1 MWLLVVQGAYL
12 GLLIDAKFYG
22 GTLNDAHQTPTIQ
35 TLKRFL
41 LLLIIASFLGLLPIL
56 LQGKVQN
63 LLIRVVIFY
72 LLIPFIELM
81 LLFGFGGEIGRRLGL
96 LKQTSQIVISSK
108 PVTL

>member
-41 LLLIIASFLGLLPIL
+41 LLLTIASFLGLLPIL
-56 LQGKVQN
+56 LQ
-63 LLIRVVIFY
+63 
-72 LLIPFIELM
+72 
-81 LLFGFGGEIGRRLGL
+81 
-96 LKQTSQIVISSK
+96 
-108 PVTL
+108 